1 MAEEKVFARKASGL
15 VRGLSLMDTIG
26 VGFMNQGLTPSI
38 WIMMLTLAIYPGG
51 SITWAVIL
59 SALLAGIGYTLVW
72 GVLGGSMP
80 RSGGSYIYNSRILHP
95 AIGLAVSFC
104 NAFVMLM
111 WIWLL
116 APFIADPGLVWLFQ
130 FLGAPET
137 GEFFGTPLGMF
148 IVGTLANIFGFLVA
162 VFGPKVFSVSQKIL
176 MAVGVLGTAVICLV
190 FTFTS
195 RDAFIAAWNAM
206 AAQYGSLDYNGL
218 ITAVKDS
225 GVDIPSKANFFDTL
239 GVMVGGSWLFAYGY
253 FITFIGGEVKRPE
266 KSIILGNLFAV
277 LIPAFFTLW
286 LGLAMYQAVGFEFV
300 SAGAVVDWEGE
311 LAGYSLPWLPHFIG
325 LAAVITR
332 NPILLALMAGSFCIF
347 NLWWVALSYLSF
359 PRIIFAWGMDRVGP
373 TWFTDVNPRWAS
385 PVKNYILCFVLGEL
399 GIILYAFWNNP
410 AASLSITGMQ
420 VVSVFG
426 ITALAAMLFPYVK
439 KVRHIWEASPYRH
452 WKVLGIP
459 AVTIGGFV
467 NLVYLAILFYFY
479 VTAPDLEGLTGPSVI
494 AYIII
499 WVIGLAWYYF
509 YKWYNAREG
518 IDVDL
523 AYSELPPE

>member
-1 MAEEKVFARKASGL
+1 MAEEKTFARKASGL
-15 VRGLSLMDTIG
+15 VRGLSLIDTIG

-38 WIMMLTLAIYPGG
+38 WVMMMTLAVYPGG

-59 SALLAGIGYTLVW
+59 SALLAGIGYTMVW
-72 GVLGGSMP
+72 GILGGSMP

-116 APFIADPGLVWLFQ
+116 APWTADPGMVMLFQ
-130 FLGAPET
+130 FLNMPEAADFMT
-137 GEFFGTPLGMF
+137 TPMGIF
-148 IVGTLANIFGFLVA
+148 IVATIANIFGFLVA
-162 VFGPKVFSVSQKIL
+162 VFGPKVFSISQKVC
-176 MAVGVLGTAVICLV
+176 MALGVLGTVVICLV
-190 FTFTS
+190 FTFAS
-195 RDAFIAAWNAM
+195 KDAFIASWNSM

-218 ITAVKDS
+218 ITAVKDF
-225 GVDIPSKANFFDTL
+225 GVDIPSRSNFFDTL
-239 GVMVGGSWLFAYGY
+239 GIMVGGSWLFAYGY

-277 LIPAFFTLW
+277 LIPAVITLW
-286 LGLAMYQAVGFEFV
+286 LGLVMYKTVGFEFL
-300 SAGAVVDWEGE
+300 SATAVVDWEGGLE
-311 LAGYSLPWLPHFIG
+311 GYNLPFMPHFVG
-325 LAAVITR
+325 LAAVITQ
-332 NPILLALMAGSFCIF
+332 NPLWLILMAGSFIIF

-373 TWFTDVNPRWAS
+373 KWFTDVSPRWAS
-385 PVKNYILCFVLGEL
+385 PVKNYILCFVLGEI
-399 GIILYAFWNNP
+399 GIILYSFWNNP

-426 ITALAAMLFPYVK
+426 VTALAAMLFPYVK

-459 AVTIGGFV
+459 AVTVGGFV
-467 NLVYLAILFYFY
+467 NLIYLAILFYFY
-479 VTAPDLEGLTGPSVI
+479 VTAPDLEGLSGPSVI
-494 AYIII
+494 FYIIM
-499 WVIGLAWYYF
+499 WVVGFLWYYF
-509 YKWYNAREG
+509 FKWYNSREG
-518 IDVDL
+518 IDVGL

>member
-1 MAEEKVFARKASGL
+1 MAQEKVFARKASGL
-15 VRGLSLMDTIG
+15 VRGLSLIDTIG
-26 VGFMNQGLTPSI
+26 VGYMNQGLTPSI
-38 WIMMLTLAIYPGG
+38 WIMMLTLALYPGG
-51 SITWAVIL
+51 SIPLAVIL
-59 SALLAGIGYTLVW
+59 SAVLAGIGYTMVW

-80 RSGGSYIYNSRILHP
+80 RSGGSYIYTSRIIHP

-130 FLGAPET
+130 FLGNPEA
-137 GEFFGTPLGMF
+137 GAFFETPQGMV

-162 VFGPKVFSVSQKIL
+162 VFGARVFSISQKVL
-176 MAVGVLGTAVICLV
+176 MVLGTAGTIAICLI

-195 RDAFIAAWNAM
+195 RDAFVTAWNGL
-206 AAQYGSLDYNGL
+206 AAQYGSLDYGAL
-218 ITAVKDS
+218 VGAVRES
-225 GVDIPSKANFFDTL
+225 GVDIPSRWNFLDSL
-239 GVMVGGSWLFAYGY
+239 GIMVGGSWLFAYGY

-277 LIPAFFTLW
+277 LIPAVIVLW
-286 LGLAMYQAVGFEFV
+286 LGIVMYKVVGFEFV
-300 SAGAVVDWEGE
+300 SASAVVDWEEG
-311 LAGYSLPWLPHFIG
+311 LAGYNLPWLPHFAG

-332 NPILLALMAGSFCIF
+332 NPILLILIAGSFCIF

-359 PRIIFAWGMDRVGP
+359 PRMIFAWGMDRVGP

-399 GIILYAFWNNP
+399 GILLYAFWNNP
-410 AASLSITGMQ
+410 AAALSITGMQ

-426 ITALAAMLFPYVK
+426 VTAIAATIFPYVK

-452 WKVLGIP
+452 WNVLGIP
-459 AVTIGGFV
+459 AVTIGGIV

-494 AYIII
+494 AYVVI

>member
-1 MAEEKVFARKASGL
+1 MAEGKTFARKASGL
-15 VRGLSLMDTIG
+15 VRGLSLTDTIG

-38 WIMMLTLAIYPGG
+38 WVMMITLAIYPGG

-59 SALLAGIGYTLVW
+59 SAILAGIGYTMVW
-72 GVLGGSMP
+72 GILGGSMP

-130 FLGAPET
+130 FLGAPEA
-137 GEFFGTPLGMF
+137 GEFFTTPAGMF
-148 IVGTLANIFGFLVA
+148 TVGTIANIFGLLVA
-162 VFGPKVFSVSQKIL
+162 VFGPKVFSVSQKVL
-176 MAVGVLGTAVICLV
+176 MGLGILGTAVICLV

-195 RDAFIAAWNAM
+195 RDAFITAWNAM
-206 AAQYGSLDYNGL
+206 AAQYSSLDYNAL
-218 ITAVKDS
+218 IAAVKDS
-225 GVDIPSKANFFDTL
+225 GVAIPSGPNFSDTL
-239 GVMVGGSWLFAYGY
+239 GIMVGGSWLFAYGY

-286 LGLAMYQAVGFEFV
+286 LGLVMYKAVGFEFL
-300 SAGAVVDWEGE
+300 SATATVDWAGGLEG
-311 LAGYSLPWLPHFIG
+311 YNLPWLPHFVG

-332 NPILLALMAGSFCIF
+332 NPILLILMAGSFCIF
-347 NLWWVALSYLSF
+347 TLWWVALSYLSF

-373 TWFTDVNPRWAS
+373 KWFTDVNPRWAS
-385 PVKNYILCFVLGEL
+385 PVKNYLLCFVLGEL
-399 GIILYAFWNNP
+399 GILLYAFWNNP

-420 VVSVFG
+420 VISVFG
-426 ITALAAMLFPYVK
+426 VTALSAMLFPYVK
-439 KVRHIWEASPYRH
+439 KVRHIWEASPYKH

-459 AVTIGGFV
+459 AVTVGGFV

-479 VTAPDLEGLTGPSVI
+479 VTAPELEGLTGPSVI
-494 AYIII
+494 FYIIMWI
-499 WVIGLAWYYF
+499 IGILWYYF
-509 YKWYNAREG
+509 FKWYNSREG
-518 IDVDL
+518 IDVGL
-523 AYSELPPE
+523 AYRELPPE

>member
-1 MAEEKVFARKASGL
+1 MMEEKAFARKASGL
-15 VRGLSLMDTIG
+15 VRGLSLIDTIG
-26 VGFMNQGLTPSI
+26 VGYMNQGLTPSI
-38 WIMMLTLAIYPGG
+38 WIMMLTLALYPGG
-51 SITWAVIL
+51 SIPLAVIL
-59 SALLAGIGYTLVW
+59 SAVLAGIGYTMVW
-72 GVLGGSMP
+72 GILGGSMP

-130 FLGAPET
+130 FLGAPEA

-148 IVGTLANIFGFLVA
+148 IVGSLANVFGLLVA
-162 VFGPKVFSVSQKIL
+162 MFGTKVFSVSQKVL
-176 MAVGVLGTAVICLV
+176 MVLGTLGTAVICLV

-218 ITAVKDS
+218 IAAVEDF
-225 GVDIPSKANFFDTL
+225 GVNIPSNWNLFDSL
-239 GVMVGGSWLFAYGY
+239 GIMVGGSWLFAYGY

-266 KSIILGNLFAV
+266 RSIILGNLFAV
-277 LIPAFFTLW
+277 LIPAVFTLW
-286 LGLAMYQAVGFEFV
+286 LGLVMYKAVGFEFL
-300 SAGAVVDWEGE
+300 SAGAVVDFEGE
-311 LAGYSLPWLPHFIG
+311 LEGYNLPWLPHFVG
-325 LAAVITR
+325 LAAVVTR
-332 NPILLALMAGSFCIF
+332 NPILLILMAGSFCIF

-373 TWFTDVNPRWAS
+373 RWFTDVNPRWAS

-399 GIILYAFWNNP
+399 GIVLYAFWNNP
-410 AASLSITGMQ
+410 AAALSITGMQ

-426 ITALAAMLFPYVK
+426 ITALSAMLFPYVK

-467 NLVYLAILFYFY
+467 KLVYLAILFYFY
-479 VTAPDLEGLTGPSVI
+479 VTAPELEGLSGPSVI
-494 AYIII
+494 FYICI
-499 WVIGLAWYYF
+499 WIVGLLWYYF
-509 YKWYNAREG
+509 FKWYNAREG
-518 IDVDL
+518 INVEL

>member
-1 MAEEKVFARKASGL
+1 MAEEKSFARKASGL
-15 VRGLSLMDTIG
+15 VRGLSLMDTVG

-38 WIMMLTLAIYPGG
+38 WVMMMTLAVYPSG
-51 SITWAVIL
+51 SIPLAVIL
-59 SALLAGIGYTLVW
+59 SAILCGIGYTMVW

-116 APFIADPGLVWLFQ
+116 APWTADPGMVMLFQ
-130 FLGAPET
+130 FLGNPEA
-137 GEFFGTPLGMF
+137 GAFFTTPMGIF
-148 IVGTLANIFGFLVA
+148 IVATLANIFGFLVA
-162 VFGPKVFSVSQKIL
+162 VFGPKVFSTSQKVLMGFGIL
-176 MAVGVLGTAVICLV
+176 GAVVICLV

-195 RDAFIAAWNAM
+195 RDAFIATWNSFS
-206 AAQYGSLDYNGL
+206 AQYGSLDYNGL
-218 ITAVKDS
+218 IQAVEDF
-225 GVDIPSKANFFDTL
+225 GVNLTSSWNFFDSL

-277 LIPAFFTLW
+277 LIPAVITLW
-286 LGLAMYQAVGFEFV
+286 LGIVMYKTVGFEFL
-300 SAGAVVDWEGE
+300 SATAVVDWEGGLE
-311 LAGYSLPWLPHFIG
+311 GYNLPFMPHFVG

-332 NPILLALMAGSFCIF
+332 NPLLLILMAGSFIIF

-373 TWFTDVNPRWAS
+373 KWFTDVSPRWAS

-426 ITALAAMLFPYVK
+426 ITALSAMLFPYVK

-459 AVTIGGFV
+459 AVTIGGFI
-467 NLVYLAILFYFY
+467 NIIYLAILFYFY
-479 VTAPDLEGLTGPSVI
+479 VTAPELEGLALPSVFI
-494 AYIII
+494 YAAI
-499 WVIGLAWYYF
+499 WVAGILWYYF
-509 YKWYNAREG
+509 YKWYHSREG

>member
-1 MAEEKVFARKASGL
+1 MSEEKTFARKASGL
-15 VRGLSLMDTIG
+15 VRGLSLIDTIG

-38 WIMMLTLAIYPGG
+38 WVMMMTLAVYPGG
-51 SITWAVIL
+51 NIPWAVIL
-59 SALLAGIGYTLVW
+59 SAILCGIGYTMVW
-72 GVLGGSMP
+72 GILGGSMP

-95 AIGLAVSFC
+95 AVGLAVSFC

-111 WIWLL
+111 WIWIL
-116 APFIADPGLVWLFQ
+116 APWTADPGMVMLFQ
-130 FLGAPET
+130 FLGNPEA
-137 GEFFGTPLGMF
+137 GEFFASPMGIF
-148 IVGTLANIFGFLVA
+148 IVATIANIFGLLVA
-162 VFGPKVFSVSQKIL
+162 VFGPKVFSISQKVL
-176 MAVGVLGTAVICLV
+176 MGVGVLGAVVICLV

-195 RDAFIAAWNAM
+195 RDTFITAWNSM

-218 ITAVKDS
+218 IAAVEDF
-225 GVDIPSKANFFDTL
+225 GVDLPSSSNFLDTL
-239 GVMVGGSWLFAYGY
+239 GIMVGGSWLFAYGY

-277 LIPAFFTLW
+277 LIPAVIVLW
-286 LGLAMYQAVGFEFV
+286 LGLVMYKTVGFEFL
-300 SAGAVVDWEGE
+300 SATAVVDWEGE
-311 LAGYSLPWLPHFIG
+311 LAGYNLPFMPHFVG
-325 LAAVITR
+325 LAAVITKS
-332 NPILLALMAGSFCIF
+332 PLLLILMAGSFIIF

-373 TWFTDVNPRWAS
+373 RWFTDVSPRWAS
-385 PVKNYILCFVLGEL
+385 PIKNYILCFVLGEL

-426 ITALAAMLFPYVK
+426 ITALSAVLFPYVK

-459 AVTIGGFV
+459 AVTIGGIV
-467 NLVYLAILFYFY
+467 NLVYLLILFYFY
-479 VTAPDLEGLTGPSVI
+479 VAAPELEGLSGPSVI
-494 AYIII
+494 FYIIM
-499 WVIGLAWYYF
+499 WVVGFLWYYF
-509 YKWYNAREG
+509 FKWYNSREG
-518 IDVDL
+518 IDVGL

>member
-1 MAEEKVFARKASGL
+1 MIEEKTFARKASGL
-15 VRGLSLMDTIG
+15 VRGLSLIDTIG

-38 WIMMLTLAIYPGG
+38 WVMMMTLALYPGG
-51 SITWAVIL
+51 NLIWATIL
-59 SALLAGIGYTLVW
+59 SAIGCGIGYTMVW
-72 GVLGGSMP
+72 GILGGSMP

-116 APFIADPGLVWLFQ
+116 APWTADPGMVMLFQ
-130 FLGAPET
+130 FLKMPAAA
-137 GEFFGTPLGMF
+137 EFMATPGGIFVMA
-148 IVGTLANIFGFLVA
+148 TAANIFGFAVA
-162 VFGPKVFSVSQKIL
+162 VFGPKVFSISQKVL
-176 MAVGVLGTAVICLV
+176 MVAGLLGTAVICLV

-195 RDAFIAAWNAM
+195 QDTFIAAWNSL
-206 AAQYGSLDYNGL
+206 AATHGSLDYNGL
-218 ITAVKDS
+218 IAAVRDF
-225 GVDIPSKANFFDTL
+225 GTDIPSTWNWFDTL
-239 GVMVGGSWLFAYGY
+239 GIMVGGSWLFAYGY

-277 LIPAFFTLW
+277 LIPAAFMIW
-286 LGLAMYQAVGFEFV
+286 LGIVMYKAVGFEFI
-300 SAGAVVDWEGE
+300 SATAVVDWEGGLE
-311 LAGYSLPWLPHFIG
+311 GYNLPFMPHFVG

-332 NPILLALMAGSFCIF
+332 NPILLILMAGSFIIF

-385 PVKNYILCFVLGEL
+385 PIKNYILCFVLGEV

-426 ITALAAMLFPYVK
+426 ITAIAAMLFPYRK

-452 WKVLGIP
+452 WKVFGMP
-459 AVTIGGFV
+459 AVTIGAIV
-467 NLVYLAILFYFY
+467 NLVYLLILFFFY
-479 VTAPDLEGLTGPSVI
+479 VFAPELEGLTVPSVI
-494 AYIII
+494 FYICVWI
-499 WVIGLAWYYF
+499 IGLVWYYF
-509 YKWYNAREG
+509 YKWYNGREG